1 MHASTVRNL
10 LVRGMI
16 AGVLAGLLAFALAYF
31 AGEPSV
37 RDSIAQ
43 EEANSA
49 PAHQHGGA
57 EEDPADSTASQ
68 PQAHHHDEEEEELVS
83 RPVQSTFG
91 LATGVLVYGVAVG
104 GIASLV
110 FAVGLGR
117 IGRFGPRATA
127 ALIAGAA
134 FVTVY
139 LVPFLKYPANP
150 PAVGDPDTIGK
161 RTALFFLMILLSVLL
176 AFAAII
182 AGRRLAPRLG
192 NWNASLAA
200 GAGYVVAVA
209 VACLLLPANTDAI
222 PETFPAALLWE
233 FRLSSIAVQALLWTA
248 FGLIFGALAD
258 GALRSGRAGAAREG
272 AEASEASEGVE
283 GVEEVEGAAGVASE
297 RPAGSSG

>member
-16 AGVLAGLLAFALAYF
+16 AGVLAGLVAFGLAYF

-37 RDSIAQ
+37 RASIAQ
-43 EEANSA
+43 EEAHSA
-49 PAHQHGGA
+49 PAHEHGDGDG
-57 EEDPADSTASQ
+57 EQGSSDSDSASTSGS
-68 PQAHHHDEEEEELVS
+68 AGHSHGDEEEELVS

-104 GIASLV
+104 GIAALV

-117 IGRFGPRATA
+117 LGRFGPRATA

-134 FVTVY
+134 FTTVC

-150 PAVGDPDTIGK
+150 PAVGDADTIGR
-161 RTALFFLMILLSVLL
+161 RTALYFLMILLSVLL
-176 AFAAII
+176 AVAAVI

-209 VACLLLPANTDAI
+209 VACLVLPANTDAI

-233 FRLSSIAVQALLWTA
+233 FRLSSIAVQAVLWTA
-248 FGLIFGALAD
+248 FGLIFGALAERM
-258 GALRSGRAGAAREG
+258 LRAGTEDSAAEGGVAEGGAARTA
-272 AEASEASEGVE
+272 AE
-283 GVEEVEGAAGVASE
+283 
-297 RPAGSSG
+297 PAR

>member
-16 AGVLAGLLAFALAYF
+16 AGVLAGLFAFALAYF

-57 EEDPADSTASQ
+57 EEDSADSQSQ
-68 PQAHHHDEEEEELVS
+68 AGAEAGAGAEAHQHGDEEEELVS

-127 ALIAGAA
+127 AMIAGAA
-134 FVTVY
+134 FVTVC

-150 PAVGDPDTIGK
+150 PAVGDPDTIGR
-161 RTALFFLMILLSVLL
+161 RTALYFLMILLSVLL
-176 AFAAII
+176 AVAAII
-182 AGRRLAPRLG
+182 VGRRLAPRLG

-200 GAGYVVAVA
+200 GGGYVVAVA
-209 VACLLLPANTDAI
+209 VACLVLPANTDPI
-222 PETFPAALLWE
+222 PGTFPAALLWE
-233 FRLSSIAVQALLWTA
+233 FRLSSIAVQAVLWTA
-248 FGLIFGALAD
+248 FGLIFGALAG
-258 GALRSGRAGAAREG
+258 GALRSGRAGQTTGGETAG
-272 AEASEASEGVE
+272 G
-283 GVEEVEGAAGVASE
+283 EGAAGVASE
-297 RPAGSSG
+297 PAGSSG